1 MALFGGGLS
10 NEQYIFEIEKL
21 FIEGNN
27 DLKNGWAYIV
37 MYVKKRFKICSILL
51 GPEPFVFVYLY
62 SQISSQNV
70 ELTLDGLDPLSQI
83 DSVVIDPLTK
93 LAIVS
98 GKFKSSLYSES
109 AIYLNFIPFMSYA

>member
-62 SQISSQNV
+62 SQISSQNI
-70 ELTLDGLDPLSQI
+70 GGDPI
-83 DSVVIDPLTK
+83 RFTYFRW
-93 LAIVS
+93 S
-98 GKFKSSLYSES
+98 GSIES
-109 AIYLNFIPFMSYA
+109 N